1 MQKKNLQYWKKLF
14 YFAKQNKKDM
24 LKLRNILINESLTIN
39 QSSIDG
45 IEYRDKDYSGLIT
58 IHFDADYE
66 KIDDSFSHEFGI
78 EEGHHYEA
86 QNVVIESIEFIG
98 LFQEGTNKES
108 EIEITI
114 TNSDIFE
121 DLAEI
126 IEGLNV
132 VE

>member
-1 MQKKNLQYWKKLF
+1 MEKVVLLCQT
-14 YFAKQNKKDM
+14 NKHKDM
-24 LKLRNILINESLTIN
+24 IKLRNFKLRESLTIN
-39 QSSIDG
+39 QSSIEG

-66 KIDDSFSHEFGI
+66 KVDDSFSHEFGI

-86 QNVVIESIEFIG
+86 QNVVIESIEFMGI
-98 LFQEGTNKES
+98 FQEGTNKEC
-108 EIEITI
+108 EVEITI

-121 DLAEI
+121 ELAEI

>member
-1 MQKKNLQYWKKLF
+1 MI
-14 YFAKQNKKDM
+14 
-24 LKLRNILINESLTIN
+24 KLRNILINESLTIN
-39 QSSIDG
+39 QLLIDG
-45 IEYRDKDYSGLIT
+45 IEYRDKDYSGIINIT
-58 IHFDADYE
+58 FDADYE

-98 LFQEGTNKES
+98 IFQEGTDKES
-108 EIEITI
+108 EIDLTI

-121 DLAEI
+121 GLAEV
-126 IEGLNV
+126 IEELNV

>member
-1 MQKKNLQYWKKLF
+1 
-14 YFAKQNKKDM
+14 M

-39 QSSIDG
+39 QSL
-45 IEYRDKDYSGLIT
+45 IEGVEYKDKDYSGLIT

-78 EEGHHYEA
+78 EEGYHYEA

-98 LFQEGTNKES
+98 IFQEGTNKES
-108 EIEITI
+108 EIETTI

-121 DLAEI
+121 DLAEV